1 MALANIIATNIQNL
15 LDEHNISISEIS
27 NFLGVSRQTMTN
39 YLKSTSVIDS
49 VQLAKIAEFFNVS
62 VLDLYN
68 NKASNCKSE
77 MIFRTALTPS
87 NAIEQIQDKIY
98 YYLEE
103 YAQIAQ
109 INNKPL
115 CYFPEQYNLTLNLQN
130 QQIDIN
136 YECQNYF
143 DPKLKIDS
151 ALDSEI
157 LRIANEQRAILNLG
171 DKGALSLISA
181 LTKRGINV
189 IFYDLGNDEVFGL
202 SICDDIKGCYIFVNS
217 NPKISVERQLFTLA
231 HEYGHILMHRPVFK
245 RKLQQNF
252 ESSASSNLLD
262 KMADRFAGYLLSPD
276 YMLAPYSN
284 QLAPIRTDLNAVC
297 RLLIPLKLKF
307 QVSLFSLLISFKK
320 FGYISPIVVNE
331 YSRFIKIHNMDKK
344 EINPISDHPELM
356 DTFKRE
362 TAYAITEMIHTMYD
376 NQKISISE
384 SKKRLKFFS
393 NYSEDEI
400 EKITDGWKNV
410 NNFDLNSIL

>member
-1 MALANIIATNIQNL
+1 MELANVIATNIQNL
-15 LDEHNISISEIS
+15 LDERNISISEIS

-39 YLKSTSVIDS
+39 YLKTTSVIDS

-62 VLDLYN
+62 VLDLYH
-68 NKASNCKSE
+68 NKTSSCKSE

-98 YYLEE
+98 YYLEK
-103 YAQIAQ
+103 YTQIAQ
-109 INNKPL
+109 INDKPL
-115 CYFPEQYNLTLNLQN
+115 CYFPEQYNLTLNSQN

-157 LRIANEQRAILNLG
+157 LRIANEQRVILNLG
-171 DKGALSLISA
+171 DQGAISLISA

-189 IFYDLGNDEVFGL
+189 IFFDFDNEEVFGL

-217 NPKISVERQLFTLA
+217 NKKISVERQLFTLA

-245 RKLQQNF
+245 RKLQHNF
-252 ESSASSNLLD
+252 ENSASSSLLD
-262 KMADRFAGYLLSPD
+262 KMADHFAGYLLAPD
-276 YMLAPYSN
+276 YMLAPYAN
-284 QLAPIRTDLNAVC
+284 QLASIRTDLNAVC

-307 QVSLFSLLISFKK
+307 QVSLFSLLISFKN

-331 YSRFIKIHNMDKK
+331 YSRFVKFHNIDKT
-344 EINPISDHPELM
+344 EINPISEHPELM
-356 DTFKRE
+356 NTFKRE
-362 TAYAITEMIHTMYD
+362 TAYAITEMIRTMYD
-376 NQKISISE
+376 NEKISLSE
-384 SKKRLKFFS
+384 AKNKLNFFS
-393 NYSEDEI
+393 NYNETEI
-400 EKITDGWKNV
+400 DKITDGWKNV

>member
-1 MALANIIATNIQNL
+1 M
-15 LDEHNISISEIS
+15 
-27 NFLGVSRQTMTN
+27 
-39 YLKSTSVIDS
+39 
-49 VQLAKIAEFFNVS
+49 
-62 VLDLYN
+62 
-68 NKASNCKSE
+68 
-77 MIFRTALTPS
+77 
-87 NAIEQIQDKIY
+87 
-98 YYLEE
+98 EE